1 MRYVLES
8 EKYPGNY
15 LVFKHGSPPHVVDL
29 KSAQKFD
36 NVPKALNRIS
46 TIPTDKQHLFRRTE
60 SLLRLSSLPR

>member
-29 KSAQKFD
+29 KICSE
-36 NVPKALNRIS
+36 V
-46 TIPTDKQHLFRRTE
+46 
-60 SLLRLSSLPR
+60 

>member
-46 TIPTDKQHLFRRTE
+46 TIPKN
-60 SLLRLSSLPR
+60 LPSRSVLAAFTLWA